1 MNQILPHWTVS
12 EFLEQV
18 ELFLNGTFELEPK
31 TQMMTFVFNNGAIG
45 NMEVVTIDKVIDSHT
60 VDIAKEE
67 DVKDSY
73 VEQKNLAYQDC
84 DHQMWKFYS
93 CPWATSRIPLHSYTN
108 IASMKSQLN
117 SLLDCAGPYNAW
129 QYRYIHYCREEDTC
143 FVLKCVGTAT
153 INGVIHHYMRIQPI
167 NMFAPRV
174 MNSDDNAEV
183 AELGI
188 VPACIDHTDDA
199 HGDML
204 FVECG
209 TLGDDEE
216 DAEDRDE
223 NQTQPVNTLIAGEKE
238 KKNEYFD
245 KIYVAFWDGT
255 YLKYHPKMP
264 HPYVD
269 KHEIKPDNSYTYNQY
284 SMRLTTTERPSIRR
298 TNFWV
303 NQRRKY
309 MFSFLS
315 DTVPEVRSIFLIHG
329 KRYLAEKITAT
340 FSAETG
346 MSQLMKIVCYEV
358 Y

>member
-1 MNQILPHWTVS
+1 
-12 EFLEQV
+12 
-18 ELFLNGTFELEPK
+18 
-31 TQMMTFVFNNGAIG
+31 
-45 NMEVVTIDKVIDSHT
+45 
-60 VDIAKEE
+60 
-67 DVKDSY
+67 
-73 VEQKNLAYQDC
+73 
-84 DHQMWKFYS
+84 
-93 CPWATSRIPLHSYTN
+93 
-108 IASMKSQLN
+108 
-117 SLLDCAGPYNAW
+117 
-129 QYRYIHYCREEDTC
+129 
-143 FVLKCVGTAT
+143 
-153 INGVIHHYMRIQPI
+153 
-167 NMFAPRV
+167 MFGPRV
-174 MNSDDNAEV
+174 MNGDDNAEV

-245 KIYVAFWDGT
+245 KIYVGFWDGT

-269 KHEIKPDNSYTYNQY
+269 RHEIKPDNTYTYNQY

-309 MFSFLS
+309 TFSFLS

-346 MSQLMKIVCYEV
+346 MSQLMKIVCYEA
-358 Y
+358 YKYN